1 MAAITA
7 LSCRDGGVT
16 IFARADTRA
25 RTSDTSRRQSRVL
38 AIMDALP
45 GQAEI
50 DSAAAS
56 ISFGQE
62 QTVRAVALLCRGAT
76 ANGIVSHLPGRML
89 APLGMAGAL

>member
-1 MAAITA
+1 VSLRLWTDY
-7 LSCRDGGVT
+7 LDNG
-16 IFARADTRA
+16 
-25 RTSDTSRRQSRVL
+25 
-38 AIMDALP
+38 
-45 GQAEI
+45 EI